1 MVTVVRGCW
10 IEEGGLTEGE
20 FRPAEAH
27 LDRLGLSKGGR
38 GIPSLLLP
46 SYSPCSPSSPPRSLN
61 LTFATN
67 ATLPEPPLGPA
78 SVCLTNHP
86 SHPPLAWRNPRVS
99 VTHTCIRAFTC
110 HVRVWRGV
118 TMATHPH
125 HGGETPLAGAGSR
138 PIVAHPCL
146 CLCIGVHVSTYVS
159 ASPRNEGWTR
169 ERLLSSVQCPSM
181 LVSCFFLINRREGF
195 FLFSFQ

>member
-1 MVTVVRGCW
+1 MSFVRPKHTSIDWACPRV
-10 IEEGGLTEGE
+10 EEVSRLSSSPPTPLV
-20 FRPAEAH
+20 RP
-27 LDRLGLSKGGR
+27 
-38 GIPSLLLP
+38 PP
-46 SYSPCSPSSPPRSLN
+46 PPRSLN

-99 VTHTCIRAFTC
+99 VTRTCIRAFTC

-159 ASPRNEGWTR
+159 ASPRNRDGR
-169 ERLLSSVQCPSM
+169 ENVCFLRSSVHPCLFPA
-181 LVSCFFLINRREGF
+181 FF
-195 FLFSFQ
+195 

>member
-1 MVTVVRGCW
+1 MSFVRPKHTSIDWACPRV
-10 IEEGGLTEGE
+10 EEVS
-20 FRPAEAH
+20 
-27 LDRLGLSKGGR
+27 RLS
-38 GIPSLLLP
+38 S
-46 SYSPCSPSSPPRSLN
+46 SPSSPTPPPLFSP

-67 ATLPEPPLGPA
+67 ATLPADPPSPSSLGPA

-99 VTHTCIRAFTC
+99 VTRTCIRAFTC

-146 CLCIGVHVSTYVS
+146 CLCIGIYVSTYAIPPPLHETGVD
-159 ASPRNEGWTR
+159 
-169 ERLLSSVQCPSM
+169 ERTLLSPAQCPSA
-181 LVSCFFLINRREGF
+181 LS
-195 FLFSFQ
+195 FLFPAF

>member
-1 MVTVVRGCW
+1 MSFVRPKHTSIDWACPRV
-10 IEEGGLTEGE
+10 EEVS
-20 FRPAEAH
+20 
-27 LDRLGLSKGGR
+27 RLS
-38 GIPSLLLP
+38 S
-46 SYSPCSPSSPPRSLN
+46 SPSSPTPPPPCSPPRSLN

-67 ATLPEPPLGPA
+67 ATLPADPPSLSPLGPA

-99 VTHTCIRAFTC
+99 VTRTCIRAFTC
-110 HVRVWRGV
+110 HVRVWREV

-146 CLCIGVHVSTYVS
+146 CLCIGIHVSTY
-159 ASPRNEGWTR
+159 AIPLPTEQGWTR
-169 ERLLSSVQCPSM
+169 ERCFLQSSVHPLCR
-181 LVSCFFLINRREGF
+181 SCFLLFNQSSRRIALV
-195 FLFSFQ
+195 LFP